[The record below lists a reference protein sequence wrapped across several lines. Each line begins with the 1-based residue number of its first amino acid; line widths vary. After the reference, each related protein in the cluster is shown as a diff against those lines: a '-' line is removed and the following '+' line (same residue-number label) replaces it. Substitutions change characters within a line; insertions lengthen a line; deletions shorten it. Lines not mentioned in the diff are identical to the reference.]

1 MAGDIRV
8 PVTFETLLGSIAEL
22 SLEDKVLLRESLDEQ
37 IRGQS
42 ATKKRGVRGKYTHVA
57 TSSEE
62 FARHKREEIALEGER
77 R

>member
-1 MAGDIRV
+1 MAGDIKVSV
-8 PVTFETLLGSIAEL
+8 PFETLLGSIAEL

-37 IRGQS
+37 IREQS
-42 ATKKRGVRGKYTHVA
+42 ATKKRGVRGKYAHVA